1 MSFPSRLW
9 VLFLVCALSVPGLA
23 IAKPRS
29 EDTANAQSKSISEEL
44 RSVLA
49 ERLGVPREKLGKDV
63 DLVEDLG
70 LDRGTVSAV
79 VEEVLDT
86 NGVASP
92 NKELTRVGD
101 IIEAVQARSEGGKK
115 KRKSMGR
122 SLNTGG
128 SYVQSVFYVTDR
140 KQTGREETDDM
151 FGGARSQSGILSYG
165 LAEVNIPRSHKTGQ
179 IETPWLKVLQ
189 DPNKHIFVLR
199 LNAMPEAAFFS
210 DVARPKGSDDVLVYV
225 HGFNVSFDDALKRAA
240 QISVDL
246 AFKGA
251 PIVFSWPSDASL
263 SAYNSDWEDVNWST
277 KHIEAFLDALTTKVR
292 GKKIH
297 LIAHSMGSKG
307 LLNAL
312 RLLSYRGKAALFG
325 TVILCAPD
333 FDAGLF
339 QDQIANE
346 IRSLASQWVV
356 YASKRDV
363 ALSASSGINTPRL
376 GTPFTLAKG
385 YEIIDASEIEVTPW
399 NVPENHSYY
408 ATKKVVLDDMV
419 GALSGKPA
427 GRRALTGRLI
437 GADTIWAFS
446 SR

>member
-1 MSFPSRLW
+1 MAFIVRLW
-9 VLFLVCALSVPGLA
+9 ILVLVAALCTPDLA
-23 IAKPRS
+23 AAAKRRS
-29 EDTANAQSKSISEEL
+29 EETDKAQAKTISKEVISE
-44 RSVLA
+44 LA
-49 ERLGVPREKLGKDV
+49 KRFGIPRAELGKDV
-63 DLVEDLG
+63 DLVKDLG

-79 VEEVLDT
+79 VEELLDT
-86 NGVASP
+86 NGVLRP
-92 NKELTRVGD
+92 NRELTRVGD
-101 IIEAVQARSEGGKK
+101 IIDAIENPSKAGKK
-115 KRKSMGR
+115 GRNIAKSTD
-122 SLNTGG
+122 SG
-128 SYVQSVFYVTDR
+128 SYVQTVFYVTDR
-140 KQTGREETDDM
+140 KRTESELPEDM
-151 FGGARSQSGILSYG
+151 FGGARSDNGTLSYG
-165 LAEVNIPRSHKTGQ
+165 LADVNIPRSHKTGQ

-189 DPNKHIFVLR
+189 DPRKHIFVLK
-199 LNAMPEAAFFS
+199 LNSMSETEFFS
-210 DVARPKGSDDVLVYV
+210 GVAKPNGSNDVLVYV

-246 AFKGA
+246 EFKGA
-251 PIVFSWPSDASL
+251 PIVYSWPSDASV

-277 KHIEAFLDALTTKVR
+277 KHIERFLDALTER
-292 GKKIH
+292 AQGKKVH

-312 RLLSYRGKAALFG
+312 RFLSYRGRTGLFA
-325 TVILCAPD
+325 TAILCAPD

-339 QDQIANE
+339 RDQIADE
-346 IRSLASQWVV
+346 IRPLASQWVV

-419 GALSGKPA
+419 KAIAGTPA
-427 GRRALTGRLI
+427 GMRALTSKLI
-437 GADTIWAFS
+437 GADTVWAFS
-446 SR
+446 SP

>member
-1 MSFPSRLW
+1 MAFLSRLW
-9 VLFLVCALSVPGLA
+9 VPILIAALCAPGLA
-23 IAKPRS
+23 AAKPRS
-29 EDTANAQSKSISEEL
+29 EDKAQEKSVSQEVISE
-44 RSVLA
+44 LA
-49 ERLGVPREKLGKDV
+49 ERLGVPREKLGKKV
-63 DLVEDLG
+63 DLVADLG

-92 NKELTRVGD
+92 NKELTVVGD
-101 IIEAVQARSEGGKK
+101 IIEAVEGSSKAGKK
-115 KRKSMGR
+115 KRKSVSK
-122 SLNTGG
+122 SLDTGG

-140 KQTGREETDDM
+140 KQTGSEEPDEM
-151 FGGARSQSGILSYG
+151 FGGARSEGGALSYG

-189 DPNKHIFVLR
+189 DPRKHIFVLK
-199 LNAMPEAAFFS
+199 LNAMSEAAFFS
-210 DVARPKGSDDVLVYV
+210 DVAKPNGSDDVLVYV

-246 AFKGA
+246 AFTGA

-277 KHIEAFLDALTTKVR
+277 KHIEAFLDALTMKVR
-292 GKKIH
+292 GKKVH

-312 RLLSYRGKAALFG
+312 RLLSYRGKAGLFG
-325 TVILCAPD
+325 TAILCAPD

-339 QDQIANE
+339 QDQIADE

-408 ATKKVVLDDMV
+408 ATKKVVLDDMIS
-419 GALSGKPA
+419 AIAGKPA
-427 GRRALTGRLI
+427 GMRALTGRLI
-437 GADTIWAFS
+437 GADTVWAFS

>member
-1 MSFPSRLW
+1 MSFLSRLAVM
-9 VLFLVCALSVPGLA
+9 VLVATLCAPGLA
-23 IAKPRS
+23 TAKPRS
-29 EDTANAQSKSISEEL
+29 EDKAQEKSVSQEVISE
-44 RSVLA
+44 LA
-49 ERLGVPREKLGKDV
+49 ERLGVPREKLGKKV
-63 DLVEDLG
+63 DLVKDLG

-92 NKELTRVGD
+92 NKELTLVGD
-101 IIEAVQARSEGGKK
+101 IIEVVEGSSKGGKK
-115 KRKSMGR
+115 KKKSAGR
-122 SLNTGG
+122 SLGTDG

-140 KQTGREETDDM
+140 KQTGSEEPDEM
-151 FGGARSQSGILSYG
+151 FGGARSGGGALSYG

-179 IETPWLKVLQ
+179 IETPWLTVLQ
-189 DPNKHIFVLR
+189 DPRKHIFVLK
-199 LNAMPEAAFFS
+199 LNAMSEATFFS
-210 DVARPKGSDDVLVYV
+210 NVAKPNGSDDVLVYV

-246 AFKGA
+246 EFKGA

-277 KHIEAFLDALTTKVR
+277 KHIEAFLDALTTKVQ
-292 GKKIH
+292 GKKVH

-325 TVILCAPD
+325 TAILCAPD

-339 QDQIANE
+339 QDQIADE
-346 IRSLASQWVV
+346 VRSLASQWVV
-356 YASKRDV
+356 YASRRDV

-408 ATKKVVLDDMV
+408 ATKKVVLDDMIS
-419 GALSGKPA
+419 AIAGKPA
-427 GRRALTGRLI
+427 GMRALTGRLI
-437 GADTIWAFS
+437 GADTVWAFS